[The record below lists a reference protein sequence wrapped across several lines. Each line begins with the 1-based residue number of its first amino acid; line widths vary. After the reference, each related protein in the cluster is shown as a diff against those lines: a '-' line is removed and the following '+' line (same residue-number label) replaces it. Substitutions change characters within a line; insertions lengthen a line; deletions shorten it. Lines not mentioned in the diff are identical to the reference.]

1 MTTATAVIDLRA
13 IARRGRIVH
22 EAAARARQA
31 LRHVEPDAHIPDA
44 LLTDKAK
51 VALEDLH
58 AHHAARVRDSHT
70 TWTSSWGADHRA
82 VSRQVGSPLGILQ
95 R

>member
-1 MTTATAVIDLRA
+1 VTANVIDPRA
-13 IARRGRIVH
+13 IARRGKLVA
-22 EAAARARQA
+22 EAAGLVRRR
-31 LRHVEPDAHIPDA
+31 LRHVDPDAYLPDA